1 MFLPARSAKMP
12 VFRAIY
18 ADIGDEQS
26 IEQSLST
33 FSGHM
38 TNLVEILN
46 EVRSGDLVLVDEI
59 CAGTDPNEGAALA
72 MAMLEHLHEQGVL
85 TMITTHYSELKTFAY
100 GHTGM
105 ENASV
110 EFDPVSL
117 RPTYRLLMGV
127 PGSSNAFN
135 ISRRL
140 GLSEEIVEN
149 AGKLLDQEHVHMEDV
164 LHELEGERRQY
175 ESQNKEIQ
183 MLRLESER
191 IKQELHKQKQE
202 LDRRKNEMLRKAREQ
217 ADEIY
222 RSSRRESEAILKELR
237 SMKADFDAKKLEA
250 AAEAARKQLNKQFSE
265 DAPLPEG
272 TPLSKETA
280 KVGQTVFL
288 PSLRQNGT
296 IVAVNGG
303 DVTVQVGILKTNVP
317 AKNCLLVKGKTKVSE
332 DLRPKKRK
340 GYAHDMLV
348 TRTASTRQELDVRGM
363 TIEEAIPTVDK
374 GIDDALLAGLPELRI
389 IHGKGT
395 GALRAGLT
403 AYLSAHRAVKRLE
416 LASLHEGGAG
426 ATVIYL

>member
-1 MFLPARSAKMP
+1 
-12 VFRAIY
+12 
-18 ADIGDEQS
+18 
-26 IEQSLST
+26 
-33 FSGHM
+33 
-38 TNLVEILN
+38 
-46 EVRSGDLVLVDEI
+46 
-59 CAGTDPNEGAALA
+59 

-222 RSSRRESEAILKELR
+222 RSSRRESEAILKNLR